1 MTLSKFMKEKVKII
15 KNLENN
21 TNYDIRICSNYNEI
35 SSLWSET
42 KTIKTNI
49 DSTILSNLSRKNEFL
64 KQIYE
69 WSILKEVW
77 N

>member
-49 DSTILSNLSRKNEFL
+49 DSTILFNL
-64 KQIYE
+64 
-69 WSILKEVW
+69 
-77 N
+77 